1 MFRKEQRAVVYDR
14 LFEYNDANA
23 EEEKGDARTF
33 AIALSLRRMKFAT
46 SLWTA
51 AQFYGKVTHSIL
63 LN

>member
-46 SLWTA
+46 SL
-51 AQFYGKVTHSIL
+51 
-63 LN
+63 